1 MTTPDESQD
10 TNHLTLVVDG
20 DYLYRAFKDVLGRP
34 PTSGDRTDFEELK
47 RYAASMRAEG
57 YFVTARYF
65 QRRQPSSAFYNALE
79 RFGYELVLTDYN
91 EPDSWRVVK
100 QNLIS
105 ELQTLRT
112 TDNDVL
118 YVGGDSYAGEI
129 TVALLNLRVR
139 PNGSRRKLRVA
150 HFDRRTDFIG
160 TELETL
166 DLVTDVEA
174 VPPHVYRESDERT
187 RYPEGYLQATQPPQP
202 QQTLPPPPPPAVSL
216 ESPFGQQLR
225 QAIHSNPDF
234 TAPPAPQ
241 AAPPYASPADA
252 PAGPRNILVLIDH
265 ENIDWSLGNL
275 IGPEQLNAETRPR
288 WSELRRFVEQRAAGG
303 ATQFISFLQHNDS
316 ITGFAVYLDGEEGF
330 RPVLLQSQVDETGR
344 RRPVVDE
351 AIHQALFGLR
361 DRECDV
367 LIVSNDGGYLRHM
380 QELRAFGL
388 FPRQF
393 GVIGF
398 IDEMSGLYRS
408 EDWVETFDLER
419 DVGAFSHQ
427 LPRRYMPIAVD
438 DFDISSVLGDFAL
451 PGAAPAVAPPAVPGV
466 VPAAAPPTVPGALP
480 AAVPPAATPVLTH
493 EAVDQAAAPDIALV
507 FNGEEDEPAGFKVT
521 LEDYGA
527 NRLAVIDAVKSALQI
542 ELLAAKRLVER
553 APVTL
558 QAGLSEP
565 EADRLEDIL
574 IKVGATIEVVEL
586 E

>member
-79 RFGYELVLTDYN
+79 RFGYELVLTDYD

-100 QNLIS
+100 HNIIS

-160 TELETL
+160 TELDTL

-187 RYPEGYLQATQPPQP
+187 RYPEGYLQATQTPQP
-202 QQTLPPPPPPAVSL
+202 QQTLPPPPPTVSL

-225 QAIHSNPDF
+225 QAIHANPDY

-451 PGAAPAVAPPAVPGV
+451 PGAAPAVAPPAP
-466 VPAAAPPTVPGALP
+466 PPTVPI
-480 AAVPPAATPVLTH
+480 AVPSAAPVAATPVLTH
-493 EAVDQAAAPDIALV
+493 EAVGEAAAPEVELV
-507 FNGEEDEPAGFKVT
+507 FNSEADEPAGFKVT

-553 APVTL
+553 APVTI

-574 IKVGATIEVVEL
+574 LKVGATVEVVEL

>member
-10 TNHLTLVVDG
+10 TNSLILVVDG

-47 RYAASMRAEG
+47 RYAASMRTGG
-57 YFVTARYF
+57 YYVTARYF
-65 QRRQPSSAFYNALE
+65 QRRQPSTAFYNALE

-91 EPDSWRVVK
+91 EIDSWRIVK
-100 QNLIS
+100 RNIVNELQNL
-105 ELQTLRT
+105 RN

-129 TVALLNLRVR
+129 TVALLNLRIR
-139 PNGSRRKLRVA
+139 PDGSRRKLRVA

-174 VPPHVYRESDERT
+174 VPPHVYHESDERT
-187 RYPEGYLQATQPPQP
+187 RYPEGYLQATQPQTAPQP
-202 QQTLPPPPPPAVSL
+202 PPPPPPAVSL
-216 ESPFGQQLR
+216 ESPFGRQLR
-225 QAIHSNPDF
+225 QAIDATPDF

-241 AAPPYASPADA
+241 APPPYAPPPDA

-275 IGPEQLNAETRPR
+275 IGPERLNAETRPR

-303 ATQFISFLQHNDS
+303 NTQFISFLQHNDA

-330 RPVLLQSQVDETGR
+330 RPVLLQSQVDATGR

-351 AIHQALFGLR
+351 AIHHALSGLR

-367 LIVSNDGGYLRHM
+367 LIVSNDGGYLQHM
-380 QELRAFGL
+380 QELRQHGL
-388 FPRQF
+388 FHRRF

-408 EDWVETFDLER
+408 EDWVDTFDLER
-419 DVGAFSHQ
+419 DVGAFSYQ

-438 DFDISSVLGDFAL
+438 DFDISSILGDFAL
-451 PGAAPAVAPPAVPGV
+451 PGAAPAAAPGIA
-466 VPAAAPPTVPGALP
+466 PAAAPGIAPTVAPGLAAP
-480 AAVPPAATPVLTH
+480 APAPAPIP
-493 EAVDQAAAPDIALV
+493 EAVAPAVEPAIEPPFDDE
-507 FNGEEDEPAGFKVT
+507 EEDEPAGFKVI
-521 LEDYGA
+521 LEDYGT
-527 NRLAVIDAVKSALQI
+527 NRLAVVDAVHSTLHI
-542 ELLAAKRLVER
+542 PLLTAKRLVER
-553 APVTL
+553 APVTV

-565 EADRLEDIL
+565 DADRLEDIL
-574 IKVGATIEVVEL
+574 LNAGATVEVIEL